1 MGVKKKTEKV
11 RIKTTSKTGI
21 MINILKEMYWMISKT
36 GWQVFTEGDW
46 WKLLWANDTFGTKM
60 ERKEP

>member
-21 MINILKEMYWMISKT
+21 MINILKEMYQMISKT
-36 GWQVFTEGDW
+36 GWQVFTHGD
-46 WKLLWANDTFGTKM
+46 
-60 ERKEP
+60 